1 MAPYIESRAPGLMT
15 PLYMNNY
22 LSNFQ
27 SNPKSKFFNLI
38 HDIKFCNIIMYQFFY
53 MILTNHNPEGPRETA
68 RGG

>member
-1 MAPYIESRAPGLMT
+1 MEPYIESRAPGLMT

-38 HDIKFCNIIMYQFFY
+38 HDIKFCNIIMYQFF
-53 MILTNHNPEGPRETA
+53 LHDTN
-68 RGG
+68 